1 MACVASGNRL
11 MPMAYFLGIDAGG
24 TRTDCAIARDET
36 ILYRASAATIKILRV
51 SGVEAERTLDELLRQ
66 VADGAGVPLNTLA
79 ATCAGVS
86 GVTVPRVAAWVK
98 SALQSRVS
106 GKVIITGDEET
117 ALDGAFAGGPGVL
130 AIAGT
135 GSNFIARGA
144 DGSLVRVGGWGIL
157 ANEGSG
163 MWIGQRAVRSI
174 FDAADRGETTLLL
187 NAVLQAWKQADLT
200 GLVDL
205 SNQSPPVDYP
215 TLSPVVAACAAQGD
229 ARAQQIL
236 EEAGR
241 LLAEYSMLAARR
253 AAGPAASGKL
263 APSFA
268 FVGSVLARVP
278 MVWEAMRATI
288 LQEMPGAT
296 LATQPADAVTGALW
310 RARHA

>member
-1 MACVASGNRL
+1 
-11 MPMAYFLGIDAGG
+11 MAYFLGIDAGG
-24 TRTDCAIARDET
+24 TRTDCAIARDAT
-36 ILYRASAATIKILRV
+36 ILYRASAPTIKILRV
-51 SGVEAERTLDELLRQ
+51 SEAQAERTLDDLLRQ
-66 VADGAGVPLNTLA
+66 VADGAGVPLNAIA

-86 GVTVPRVAAWVK
+86 GVTVPRVAAWVM

-106 GKVIITGDEET
+106 GKVIIAGDEET

-135 GSNFIARGA
+135 GSNFIARGE

-163 MWIGQRAVRSI
+163 MWIGQQAVRSI

-187 NAVLQAWKQADLT
+187 DAVLQAWKLTDLT
-200 GLVDL
+200 GLVDI
-205 SNQSPPVDYP
+205 SNQSPPADYP
-215 TLSPVVAACAAQGD
+215 TLSPVVAACAEKGD
-229 ARAQQIL
+229 ARARRIL
-236 EEAGR
+236 EDAGR

-253 AAGPAASGKL
+253 AAGSSARQTLAS
-263 APSFA
+263 SFA
-268 FVGSVLARVP
+268 FVGSVLACVP
-278 MVWEAMRATI
+278 LVWKAMQTAI

-296 LATQPADAVTGALW
+296 LATHPADAVAGALW